1 MNYFNNKKIH
11 NIDKGKSEEILKI
24 ALNFN
29 LIMIYFIEKNIKWP
43 LISWLILLFTIKNE
57 LCAQIQ
63 IINEDTAVDMA
74 LNYYPQVKLSNLQVE
89 QQNLLKPA
97 SFNLSAPELL
107 FQAPTGNQMRPG
119 VLQHFD
125 YPGVYNQQ
133 IQLQKEA
140 SSLSERQRDINF
152 NQLKYNVRNTFIEFQ
167 YWHEKSIVLKRFDS
181 IFSDLVTINEVRYRV
196 GQISNLEK
204 IGGETR
210 YKNLQFQ
217 KLQSEAELTRSR
229 KQLLI
234 YMGSPN
240 DTILYPDNKL
250 KKYDPLLIISS
261 DTSVLRQNPMNRYYT
276 QHISYAKRALKVE
289 KAKSYPGGIVG
300 WLNQASPS
308 TKTYYRLEY
317 GLTLPIWFWQ
327 YKSKIN
333 AAKKGVEIS
342 ESQSILINYQL
353 NGEYYQAQSRYKQYS
368 DGLKYYEQAGLLQA
382 AEVLKS
388 AATSYRLGSIS
399 YYVYLQNIEQAFT
412 IELNYLEAL
421 KNYNQSILYLKYL
434 KGEL

>member
-1 MNYFNNKKIH
+1 MNNFIT
-11 NIDKGKSEEILKI
+11 IILKR
-24 ALNFN
+24 L
-29 LIMIYFIEKNIKWP
+29 FIVAYLL
-43 LISWLILLFTIKNE
+43 LISSKIE
-57 LCAQIQ
+57 LYAQIQ
-63 IINEDTAVDMA
+63 IINEDTAVTIA
-74 LNYYPQVKLSNLQVE
+74 LKYYPQVKLSNLQVE
-89 QQNLLKPA
+89 QQQLLKPA
-97 SFNLSAPELL
+97 GFNVTGPEIL

-119 VLQHFD
+119 ILQHFEF
-125 YPGVYNQQ
+125 PTVYSQQ
-133 IQLQKEA
+133 IKLQGEA
-140 SSLSERQRDINF
+140 TKLSERQRDINF

-181 IFSDLVTINEVRYRV
+181 IFSDLTTINDVRYRV

-204 IGGETR
+204 IGGEAR

-217 KLQSEAELTRSR
+217 MLQAEAELTRSR

-234 YMGSPN
+234 YIGAPN
-240 DTILYPDNKL
+240 DTVLYPENKL
-250 KKYDPLLIISS
+250 RKYDPLFIISS
-261 DTSVLRQNPMNRYYT
+261 DTSALKHNPVNRYYS
-276 QHISYAKRALKVE
+276 QQINYSKRALSVE
-289 KAKSYPGGIVG
+289 KAKSYPGGVIG
-300 WLNQASPS
+300 YLNQSSPE
-308 TKTYYRLEY
+308 TKQYYRLQY
-317 GLTLPIWFWQ
+317 GITLPIWYWQ
-327 YKSKIN
+327 YHSKIK

-342 ESQSILINYQL
+342 ESQSTLLNYQL